1 VLAAIDLDHQLGPVT
16 GEIDDKVADGHL
28 PAETP
33 IRKSLAQ
40 QSPKGFLRIRHAFS
54 KSSGALDG
62 AFRGMMLHS

>member
-1 VLAAIDLDHQLGPVT
+1 VT